1 MGEPAKV
8 IHYWACT
15 LEISNFESVLWNL
28 RGKGNLAG
36 WSYKT
41 DLSLSFNSNHFE
53 YVVRGLCNVY
63 DVLKIV
69 IPYVNNAN

>member
-15 LEISNFESVLWNL
+15 LE
-28 RGKGNLAG
+28 
-36 WSYKT
+36 T